1 MLNHHSLIDQSF
13 ANQVSKA
20 QRKVQREVNRRKQS
34 CITNK
39 SAYIAHLWVR
49 WLNVSVLGKG
59 E

>member
-1 MLNHHSLIDQSF
+1 MLNHHSLIDRSF

-20 QRKVQREVNRRKQS
+20 QGEVQRRKQS
-34 CITNK
+34 SGITNQ
-39 SAYIAHLWVR
+39 SAYVAHLWVR